1 MTFIP
6 LHYIYNGLWTLA
18 GIIVLVLLYHTPQV
32 LKLRIRFHGR
42 PAALRRAIRKA
53 NKLNKENG
61 KRYRVFFLGMR
72 YRVYDR
78 LTIKGYKKAG
88 VFNRYINSTTIDQTK
103 FYDTN
108 DFEPC
113 TSQKTS

>member
-6 LHYIYNGLWTLA
+6 FSYIYTGLAVVA
-18 GIIVLVLLYHTPQV
+18 GLIAVVLLYHTQPV
-32 LKLRIRFHGR
+32 IALRIRFHGR

-53 NKLNKENG
+53 DKLNKENG

-78 LTIKGYKKAG
+78 MTIKDYKKAG
-88 VFNRYINSTTIDQTK
+88 IFNRYINSTTIDSQK

-108 DFEPC
+108 DSEPC
-113 TSQKTS
+113 S